1 MEYTNII
8 MGNKIL
14 TWQEPSF
21 VELFSESKLPEN
33 VAKDKEHQQKAKY
46 YKNQQEIKALEE
58 KHAKLTDNANKIQE
72 KANRKNISLK
82 EKLDIEHEL
91 AQTKK
96 KLSGIQKDRERLKKT
111 AKGLGY
117 VGAGVIIGTPVY
129 KKAKSLI
136 GG

>member
-1 MEYTNII
+1 M
-8 MGNKIL
+8 
-14 TWQEPSF
+14 
-21 VELFSESKLPEN
+21 
-33 VAKDKEHQQKAKY
+33 QK
-46 YKNQQEIKALEE
+46 EIKELDD
-58 KHAKLTDNANKIQE
+58 KHTRLTDSAKKLQE